1 MLWTIPYVQ
10 HHPIQTIALA
20 PVEEMAMAE
29 YEDLR
34 QRHLADLTTRM
45 PEHVQRLRWPAE
57 RLRRERRDRLRDL
70 LRVAGRLRPGIAN
83 GWPGSTPAASRRP
96 TWPACRR

>member
-1 MLWTIPYVQ
+1 MLWIIPYVQ
-10 HHPIQTIALA
+10 HHPIQTIVLA

-45 PEHVQRLRWPAE
+45 P
-57 RLRRERRDRLRDL
+57 
-70 LRVAGRLRPGIAN
+70 
-83 GWPGSTPAASRRP
+83 
-96 TWPACRR
+96 